1 VKIGELMS
9 SRSEKKYSWEPN
21 IEQDEDRIW
30 DEYKYRHDLC
40 WRLVFQLTTAVVI
53 ISVVPYIKPD
63 VAKQLGSI
71 IAVLPI
77 IGIALTL
84 LGYARLNR
92 EFALLDA
99 IRGKHRE
106 LQGLLGPEDDAETKF
121 SKHAKFYLWCLLGLG
136 FVDVVV
142 VVWFVGLPGWLLGS

>member
-84 LGYARLNR
+84 LG
-92 EFALLDA
+92 
-99 IRGKHRE
+99 
-106 LQGLLGPEDDAETKF
+106 
-121 SKHAKFYLWCLLGLG
+121 
-136 FVDVVV
+136 
-142 VVWFVGLPGWLLGS
+142 